1 MELFSFLALATMMVV
16 LTTSIHLGG
25 LAALIALMRWRE
37 GRSNHVAS
45 AWWQMAL
52 ILGVVQGLFFLHA
65 VQIWVYAALYRF
77 GGVIETFEAAL
88 YFSTSTF
95 TTVGY
100 GDIVSRQ
107 RLAAGGGDPER
118 ERLSGSGLVD
128 SVSDFGVVPPAV
140 GGDGLAGKPDRARTV
155 ESRPQRT
162 AKPRTSRTADLPPRR
177 GALNPR
183 HTF

>member
-1 MELFSFLALATMMVV
+1 MELFSFLALATVMVV

-37 GRSNHVAS
+37 GHSNHVAS

-77 GGVIETFEAAL
+77 GGVIESFEEAL

-100 GDIVSRQ
+100 GDIVLEPGWR
-107 RLAAGGGDPER
+107 
-118 ERLSGSGLVD
+118 V
-128 SVSDFGVVPPAV
+128 
-140 GGDGLAGKPDRARTV
+140 LAGIESANGFLLQVVSRLRSVEFRWLDRREDEAELFQTRKASHTDDADRKP
-155 ESRPQRT
+155 
-162 AKPRTSRTADLPPRR
+162 
-177 GALNPR
+177 
-183 HTF
+183 

>member
-1 MELFSFLALATMMVV
+1 LELFSFLALATGMVV

-37 GRSNHVAS
+37 GHSNHVTS

-52 ILGVVQGLFFLHA
+52 ILGVVQGLFLLHA

-77 GGVIETFEAAL
+77 GGVIETFEEAL

-100 GDIVSRQ
+100 GDIVLEPGWRV
-107 RLAAGGGDPER
+107 
-118 ERLSGSGLVD
+118 LSGIESANGFLLLGWSTAFLLQVVSRLR
-128 SVSDFGVVPPAV
+128 SVEFRWLDRREDEAELFQTRKASHTDDA
-140 GGDGLAGKPDRARTV
+140 DRKP
-155 ESRPQRT
+155 
-162 AKPRTSRTADLPPRR
+162 
-177 GALNPR
+177 
-183 HTF
+183 